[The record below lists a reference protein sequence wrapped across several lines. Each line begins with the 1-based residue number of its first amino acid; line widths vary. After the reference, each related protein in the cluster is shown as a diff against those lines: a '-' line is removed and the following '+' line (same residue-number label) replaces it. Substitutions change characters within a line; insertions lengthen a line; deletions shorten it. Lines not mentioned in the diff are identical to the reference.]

1 MAYFNSSKTYI
12 SEMLEEIGVSS
23 IDDLFKDIPTEL
35 LLKHALKLD
44 SALAEWEVKEYFH
57 KLSLNNN
64 YRTNNFK
71 GAGAYQHYVPALVR
85 YLSSRGE
92 FLTSYTPYQPEVSQ
106 GTLRAIYMF
115 QSFMADICGMD
126 LANASMYDG
135 ATALAEALC
144 MAHRIHKKRKIYLSK
159 FTHPEYIEVAENYLQ
174 ALGLE
179 IIFFEDLSQ
188 VDNSSIVSI
197 PNPNFYGELLSHSER
212 LRLSEEIKSR
222 DLFLII
228 STSEPFALFMD
239 GKLKDLGVEI
249 VCGSAQSF
257 GNPVF
262 YGGAQVGFIASK
274 LEHVRQMPG
283 RLVGKTID
291 RKGNTGY
298 ALTFQAREQHIKR
311 DRASSNICTNQSIHA
326 LCVAIYLSMLGIS
339 GVEKVIQDCYIKSQ
353 LLKSTLEKFPELTVF
368 SENTFNEFTM
378 QADFNAVETRLGVE
392 AAKQLKIYL
401 DSYLVSLSK
410 FEILTAKNLLPKKLF
425 EYSTQDLSNSYL
437 LAVCEINSLE
447 QIKIFIEGLNQI
459 LDSSVE
465 LSFSEELN
473 IKSENKIAEAVR
485 YSPKIDPKNYKFESK
500 TELDVCRYFTRL
512 SQKNFSIDTNFYPLG
527 SCTMKYN
534 PKVNDD
540 IASDASW
547 TGVHPYEDEKN
558 IQGVLKIYEELNKSL
573 CEITGFDSF
582 SLQSAAGAQGEFSAL
597 LMAKK
602 YFNDKGTP
610 ERNIVLVPDS
620 AHGTNPASAVMA
632 GFKVI
637 SVKSAA
643 DGDVDLEHLNE
654 LCTIHSKSIAVFML
668 TNPNTLGIFSKR
680 IQIIT
685 KTIHEHGGLM
695 YYDGANLN
703 AIVGTSR
710 PGDMGFDLI
719 HLNVH
724 KTFSTPHGGGGP
736 GAGPVGAKGELVKYL
751 PSPYLVKDAD
761 GNLKWDKTNSQS
773 IGRIRSFHG
782 NFNVLIRALTYIKS
796 NGKEGISQ
804 IGQIATLNANY
815 LQEKIRK
822 SSILSE
828 EGLFSPYFNE
838 VCKHEFIISASKLK
852 AKYDISAL
860 DIAKNLLDKGIHAPT
875 IYFPTNINECIMIE
889 PTETESRE
897 SLDALVLALEEI
909 ITLAKT
915 EAGRELIKTAPHTTE
930 FSRFDEV
937 KAVKEPVLS
946 WMMENSQN

>member
-1 MAYFNSSKTYI
+1 MAYFNSSETYI

-23 IDDLFKDIPTEL
+23 IDDLFRDIPAEL
-35 LLKHALKLD
+35 LLKHDLKLD
-44 SALAEWEVKEYFH
+44 SALAEWEVQEYFH
-57 KLSLNNN
+57 KLSLKNN
-64 YRTNNFK
+64 YRINNFK

-188 VDNSSIVSI
+188 VDNSSIISI
-197 PNPNFYGELLSHSER
+197 SNPNFYGELLSHSER

-239 GKLKDLGVEI
+239 EKLKDLGAEI

-262 YGGAQVGFIASK
+262 YGGAQVGFISSK

-283 RLVGKTID
+283 RLVGKTTD

-339 GVEKVIQDCYIKSQ
+339 GVEKVIQDCYQKSQ
-353 LLKSTLEKFPELTVF
+353 LLKSTLEKFPEVKVF
-368 SENTFNEFTM
+368 SENTFNEFTV
-378 QADFNAVETRLGVE
+378 QIDFNAVEKRLGLE
-392 AAKQLKIYL
+392 AAKQLKEYL
-401 DSYLVSLSK
+401 NSYLVNLSK
-410 FEILTAKNLLPKKLF
+410 FEVLTTENLIPKKLS
-425 EYSTQDLSNSYL
+425 EYATQDLSNSYL
-437 LAVCEINSLE
+437 LAVSEINSLE
-447 QIKIFIEGLNQI
+447 QIEIFIRGLKRI
-459 LDSSVE
+459 LESSIE
-465 LSFSEELN
+465 ISSLEDIKTKI
-473 IKSENKIAEAVR
+473 IKSL
-485 YSPKIDPKNYKFESK
+485 PKIDPKNYKFESK

-540 IASDASW
+540 IASQASW
-547 TGVHPYEDEKN
+547 TAVHPYEDEKN
-558 IQGVLKIYEELNKSL
+558 IQGVLKIYAELNKSL
-573 CEITGFDSF
+573 CEITGFDGF

-620 AHGTNPASAVMA
+620 AHGTNPASAIMA

-637 SVKSAA
+637 SVRSAA

-654 LCTIHSKSIAVFML
+654 LCTIHSKSVAVFML

-685 KTIHEHGGLM
+685 KIIHEHGGLM

-736 GAGPVGAKGELVKYL
+736 GAGPVGAKGELVNYL
-751 PSPYLVKDAD
+751 PSPYLVKDTD

-822 SSILSE
+822 SPILSE

-852 AKYDISAL
+852 EKYDISAL

-897 SLDALVLALEEI
+897 SLDSLVLALEEI

-915 EAGRELIKTAPHTTE
+915 EAGRELIKTAPHTTD

-946 WMMENSQN
+946 WMMED

>member
-1 MAYFNSSKTYI
+1 
-12 SEMLEEIGVSS
+12 MLEEIGVVSS
-23 IDDLFKDIPTEL
+23 IDDLFRDIPAEL
-35 LLKHALKLD
+35 LLKHDLKLD
-44 SALAEWEVKEYFH
+44 SALAEWEVQEYFH
-57 KLSLNNN
+57 KLSLRNN
-64 YRTNNFK
+64 YRINNFK

-106 GTLRAIYMF
+106 GTLRAVYMF

-197 PNPNFYGELLSHSER
+197 PNPNFYGELLSHRER
-212 LRLSEEIKSR
+212 LRLNEEIKSR

-239 GKLKDLGVEI
+239 EKLKDLGVEI

-283 RLVGKTID
+283 RLVGKTTD
-291 RKGNTGY
+291 RKGNLGY

-339 GVEKVIQDCYIKSQ
+339 GVEKVIQDCYKKSQ
-353 LLKSTLEKFPELTVF
+353 LIKNTLKKFPELTVF
-368 SENTFNEFTM
+368 SENTFNEFTV
-378 QADFNAVETRLGVE
+378 QVDFNAVEKRFSLE
-392 AAKQLKIYL
+392 AAKQLQEYL
-401 DSYLVSLSK
+401 NSYLVSLSK
-410 FEILTAKNLLPKKLF
+410 FDILINKNLLPKKLS
-425 EYSTQDLSNSYL
+425 EHSTQDLSNSYL
-437 LAVCEINSLE
+437 LAVSEINSLE

-459 LDSSVE
+459 LENSVE
-465 LSFSEELN
+465 IWFSEESN
-473 IKSENKIAEAVR
+473 IKSENEITKTID
-485 YSPKIDPKNYKFESK
+485 SLPKIDPKNYKFESK
-500 TELDVCRYFTRL
+500 TELDVCRYFTKL

-540 IASDASW
+540 IASQASW

-558 IQGVLKIYEELNKSL
+558 IQGVLKVYEELNQSL
-573 CEITGFDSF
+573 CEITGFDGF

-620 AHGTNPASAVMA
+620 AHGTNPASAIMA

-637 SVKSAA
+637 SVKSAV

-654 LCTIHSKSIAVFML
+654 LCNIHSKSIAVFML

-751 PSPYLVKDAD
+751 PSPYLVKDAG
-761 GNLKWDKTNSQS
+761 GNLKWDKANNEY

-804 IGQIATLNANY
+804 IGQMATLNANY

-822 SSILSE
+822 SPMLSE
-828 EGLFSPYFNE
+828 EGIFVPYFNE

-852 AKYDISAL
+852 EKYGISAL

-889 PTETESRE
+889 PSETESRE
-897 SLDALVLALEEI
+897 SLDSLVLALEGI
-909 ITLAKT
+909 ISLAKT
-915 EAGRELIKTAPHTTE
+915 ESGRELIKTAPHTTE

-946 WMMENSQN
+946 WMMEG

>member
-1 MAYFNSSKTYI
+1 MAYFNSSEIYI
-12 SEMLEEIGVSS
+12 SGLLQEIGVSS
-23 IDDLFKDIPTEL
+23 IDELFKDVPTEL
-35 LLKHALKLD
+35 LLKRDLELD
-44 SALAEWEVKEYFH
+44 SALDEWEVQEYFH
-57 KLSLNNN
+57 KLSLKNN
-64 YRTNNFK
+64 YRINNFK

-159 FTHPEYIEVAENYLQ
+159 FTHPEYIEVAENYLK
-174 ALGLE
+174 ALDLE

-197 PNPNFYGELLSHSER
+197 PNPDFYGELLSHSER

-239 GKLKDLGVEI
+239 KKLKDLGAEI

-283 RLVGKTID
+283 RLVGKTTD

-339 GVEKVIQDCYIKSQ
+339 GVEKVIQDCYLKSQ
-353 LLKSTLEKFPELTVF
+353 LIKNSLKNFPEIKVF
-368 SENTFNEFTM
+368 SENTFNEFTV
-378 QADFNAVETRLGVE
+378 QVDFNAVEKRLGLE
-392 AAKQLKIYL
+392 AAKQLQEYL
-401 DSYLVSLSK
+401 NSYLVSLSK
-410 FEILTAKNLLPKKLF
+410 FETLTGRNLIPERLSKNFKQSEITKPC
-425 EYSTQDLSNSYL
+425 EDLSNSYL
-437 LAVCEINSLE
+437 LAITEINSIE
-447 QIKIFIEGLNQI
+447 HIKIFIEGLNQI
-459 LDSSVE
+459 LKSSNEITKIIDS
-465 LSFSEELN
+465 L
-473 IKSENKIAEAVR
+473 
-485 YSPKIDPKNYKFESK
+485 PKIDPKNYKFESK

-540 IASDASW
+540 IASQASW

-558 IQGVLKIYEELNKSL
+558 IQGVLKVYEELNQSL

-610 ERNIVLVPDS
+610 EKNIVLVPDS

-643 DGDVDLEHLNE
+643 DGDVNLEHLNE
-654 LCTIHSKSIAVFML
+654 LCAIHSKNIAVFML

-761 GNLKWDKTNSQS
+761 EVPSKYKYCFLFKD
-773 IGRIRSFHG
+773 I
-782 NFNVLIRALTYIKS
+782 YINK
-796 NGKEGISQ
+796 
-804 IGQIATLNANY
+804 
-815 LQEKIRK
+815 
-822 SSILSE
+822 
-828 EGLFSPYFNE
+828 
-838 VCKHEFIISASKLK
+838 
-852 AKYDISAL
+852 
-860 DIAKNLLDKGIHAPT
+860 
-875 IYFPTNINECIMIE
+875 
-889 PTETESRE
+889 
-897 SLDALVLALEEI
+897 
-909 ITLAKT
+909 
-915 EAGRELIKTAPHTTE
+915 
-930 FSRFDEV
+930 
-937 KAVKEPVLS
+937 
-946 WMMENSQN
+946 